1 MTYQKIITSRRF
13 RTLDNWEVAAGWDGL
28 LRSFYLIIA
37 RDCPDCYPNKQHCN
51 TCNTQGYLF
60 AYTDQDDPEVEGDMN
75 YGQLA
80 EALSKMLTE
89 LPVGFLEVLEND
101 QLNNVEHKSFIFP
114 VTGEVNLHAAY

>member
-1 MTYQKIITSRRF
+1 LIHAKIITSRRF
-13 RTLDNWEVAAGWDGL
+13 RTLDNYEVAAGWDGL
-28 LRSFYLIIA
+28 LNAFYLIIA
-37 RDCPDCYPNKQHCN
+37 RDCPDCYPNKQKCN
-51 TCNTQGYLF
+51 TCGTQGYLF